1 MRGLLSNSLA
11 PQHSQRPRALVSTR
25 TFAEPLIGLR
35 WRERWPKP
43 QASQQT
49 NKPPPHPRCP
59 SSRWR
64 HSCSSASRSLSRV
77 NPLPVSTRPTI
88 RLAGSAGRYPAPGPG
103 WLLPG
108 KSLAEQF
115 HEHQGLVDVA
125 HAHPLGDGVPE
136 ALVGGCD
143 GG

>member
-1 MRGLLSNSLA
+1 MAEAAGF
-11 PQHSQRPRALVSTR
+11 STD
-25 TFAEPLIGLR
+25 
-35 WRERWPKP
+35 K
-43 QASQQT
+43 QATSS
-49 NKPPPHPRCP
+49 PRCP

-108 KSLAEQF
+108 KSVAEQF